1 MADGPIPATG
11 DFKRAWVAYRVASAE
26 GLGATPDEGAFEE
39 EFDRWFVASSAAAVA
54 AYVTEKNDTPFLADC
69 WTCAQAS
76 ADRLKAR
83 GDFAASVSFRMYVC
97 PECGD
102 KRCAKA
108 TDHHNG
114 CDAVDRATETS

>member
-1 MADGPIPATG
+1 MADVFAPDTASV
-11 DFKRAWVAYRVASAE
+11 KRAWVAYRIASVEAS
-26 GLGATPDEGAFEE
+26 GATPDESVFEA
-39 EFDRWFVASSAAAVA
+39 EFDRWFVASSAAAVTA
-54 AYVTEKNDTPFLADC
+54 HVAEQNDAPFLADC

-97 PECGD
+97 PECGS

-114 CDAVDRATETS
+114 CDAAARATETP